1 MKVSAE
7 RGQPAS
13 WAAGFLDTHI
23 YDALP
28 SFALTQHFRVHFI
41 KGSAASSDVDRD
53 CDATEFHFEEAAKA
67 LYHTRKWV
75 RAGGEGTGSIG
86 LFDLCK

>member
-7 RGQPAS
+7 RGQPAP

-41 KGSAASSDVDRD
+41 KGSAAGSDVGCD
-53 CDATEFHFEEAAKA
+53 CDCDTMSLILKKQPKRSTTHEN
-67 LYHTRKWV
+67 
-75 RAGGEGTGSIG
+75 G
-86 LFDLCK
+86 